1 MIANEDERLHVLL
14 ENLGI
19 LPYFD
24 FVLTSRE
31 VGVDWSVL
39 WHDHLMVIVY
49 PCFVLA

>member
-1 MIANEDERLHVLL
+1 MIANDDERLHVLL

-31 VGVDWSVL
+31 VCMALCVL
-39 WHDHLMVIVY
+39 HG
-49 PCFVLA
+49 CKGRKG